1 MAKRIFT
8 LEEAENLIPWL
19 DSKLQDLRAAR
30 EEQGRLQMNASTL
43 TRRSRSNGGSGIEAE
58 MVSARKAVEE
68 ATARTAGLIQEIT
81 DQGILLR
88 DINMG
93 LVDFLSVRDGR
104 EIFLCWIRGEEAIS
118 YWHGTREGYGS
129 RKPL

>member
-1 MAKRIFT
+1 
-8 LEEAENLIPWL
+8 
-19 DSKLQDLRAAR
+19 
-30 EEQGRLQMNASTL
+30 MNATTL
-43 TRRSRSNGGSGIEAE
+43 VRRSRSNGGSGIEAE

-81 DQGILLR
+81 DQGILVR